1 VKIRTRGYVLRN
13 QPQSVDCEYSDC
25 AHGGGLKGDPHLVD
39 PLRLVW
45 FVVKKEK
52 PTI

>member
-1 VKIRTRGYVLRN
+1 MSSGINPSLLTVSI
-13 QPQSVDCEYSDC
+13 SDY
-25 AHGGGLKGDPHLVD
+25 AHGGGLKGDSQLVD
-39 PLRLVW
+39 AMRLVW

>member
-1 VKIRTRGYVLRN
+1 MSGGINRSPWTVSI
-13 QPQSVDCEYSDC
+13 SDC
-25 AHGGGLKGDPHLVD
+25 VHGGGLRGDPHLVH
-39 PLRLVW
+39 PLRVTW

>member
-1 VKIRTRGYVLRN
+1 MSSGINPSLLTVSI
-13 QPQSVDCEYSDC
+13 SDC

-39 PLRLVW
+39 PMRLVW
-45 FVVKKEK
+45 FVVKKKK